1 MEPAKT
7 FKVLS
12 RPQAAAIVTGILAL
26 GAVVLWLGLE
36 WVDTYMAR
44 FDELQRTDPD
54 SAVAAIIIHLK
65 MLATLQIL
73 PLTAFS
79 GFMLWYCGRAITTR
93 SMPPAGAWIVEGQRI
108 VTGAGAVRN
117 SRVLLGL
124 TAALALLG
132 ALEIAYVY
140 YIAVSLQNGAGMP

>member
-1 MEPAKT
+1 MEPAPP

-12 RPQAAAIVTGILAL
+12 KPQAAAIVAGILTL

-36 WVDTYMAR
+36 WVDTYLAR
-44 FDELQRTDPD
+44 LDELRRTDPD
-54 SAVAAIIIHLK
+54 AAVAAIIIHLK
-65 MLATLQIL
+65 ILAILQIL

-79 GFMLWYCGRAITTR
+79 GFMIWYCGRAIATR

-108 VTGAGAVRN
+108 LTGAAALRN

-132 ALEIAYVY
+132 TLEIAYVY
-140 YIAVSLQNGAGMP
+140 YIAVSLQHGAAMP